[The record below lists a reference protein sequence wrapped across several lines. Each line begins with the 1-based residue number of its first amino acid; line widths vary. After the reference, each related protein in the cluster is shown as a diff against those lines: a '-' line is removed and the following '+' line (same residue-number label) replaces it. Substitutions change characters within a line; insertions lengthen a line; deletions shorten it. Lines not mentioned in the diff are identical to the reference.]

1 MTLAQQQ
8 QFIALL
14 SSGPGGRPPGGQPG
28 GPAPTLEELA
38 GTALRVDYAQAGSYE
53 WRRPPGDQPAVSVRE
68 ARGGRPSLPPPA
80 MFEPAP
86 VRERTREAAL
96 QAARRVDPGATE
108 AQITTPT
115 QPGLLVQI
123 MTSGPE
129 GRMPM
134 MTLHAG
140 AGGVNVGAGG

>member
-1 MTLAQQQ
+1 M
-8 QFIALL
+8 
-14 SSGPGGRPPGGQPG
+14 
-28 GPAPTLEELA
+28 
-38 GTALRVDYAQAGSYE
+38 
-53 WRRPPGDQPAVSVRE
+53 
-68 ARGGRPSLPPPA
+68 PPPA

-123 MTSGPE
+123 MISGPE
-129 GRMPM
+129 GRMLM
-134 MTLHAG
+134 MALR
-140 AGGVNVGAGG
+140 AGGGGVDVGVGG

>member
-1 MTLAQQQ
+1 MAV
-8 QFIALL
+8 LL
-14 SSGPGGRPPGGQPG
+14 SLSLGAGHGMRPYLRCLATAS
-28 GPAPTLEELA
+28 PAQ
-38 GTALRVDYAQAGSYE
+38 R
-53 WRRPPGDQPAVSVRE
+53 
-68 ARGGRPSLPPPA
+68 
-80 MFEPAP
+80 
-86 VRERTREAAL
+86 

-115 QPGLLVQI
+115 QPGLLVQM

-140 AGGVNVGAGG
+140 GGGVNVGAGG